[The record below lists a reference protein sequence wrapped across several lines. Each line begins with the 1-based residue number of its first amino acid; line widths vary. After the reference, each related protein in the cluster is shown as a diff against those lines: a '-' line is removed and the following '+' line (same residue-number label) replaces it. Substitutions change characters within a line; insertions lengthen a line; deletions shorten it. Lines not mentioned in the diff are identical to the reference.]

1 MRQSLLKKAPRLILL
16 CGLATGLLAGCIG
29 EDNPQPPPPAIETP
43 IATATAANSNPAQPT
58 PATTLPS
65 PVPMLVLSA
74 NNSRDAEMFQGWP
87 VMFEVSLMH
96 PDYLRAD
103 VLAQPLIVGVDGSPW
118 SSAVTLEVVDAEGK
132 AQSWPLQMAGALDG
146 AITLDNEATGT
157 VYLWLDPA
165 ESARLKEGVYAVTAS
180 LDTASLSGGWKGTAE
195 SIPAILTVSKA
206 PTKLSPEQES
216 MRAQML
222 ASQAIVRGDRAGAM
236 SHLDE
241 LLAAQPGNISAL
253 EFKGDLLAE
262 EGKTSE
268 ALDAYSKAI
277 KTFYEQNETPDEA
290 PTILAQKQ
298 HAMMDKLIN
307 E

>member
-1 MRQSLLKKAPRLILL
+1 MRQLLLNKAPRLILL

-29 EDNPQPPPPAIETP
+29 EDNPQPPPVQSP
-43 IATATAANSNPAQPT
+43 IATIAPTAIVQPT
-58 PATTLPS
+58 PAITLPS
-65 PVPMLVLSA
+65 PVPVLALSA
-74 NNSRDAEMFQGWP
+74 NNSRDAELFQGWP
-87 VMFEVSLMH
+87 IMFEVSLMH

-103 VLAQPLIVGVDGSPW
+103 VPAQPLIIGADGSPW
-118 SSAVTLEVVDAEGK
+118 SRAVTVEVMDAEGK
-132 AQSWPLQMAGALDG
+132 AQSWPLQVAGAPDG

-180 LDTASLSGGWKGTAE
+180 LDTASLPGGWKGTAE

-222 ASQAIVRGDRAGAM
+222 AGQAIVRGDRAGAM
-236 SHLDE
+236 SHLDK
-241 LLAAQPGNISAL
+241 LLAAQPGNIGAL

-268 ALDAYSKAI
+268 ALDAYNKAI
-277 KTFYEQNETPDEA
+277 KTFYEQNEHPDEA
-290 PTILAQKQ
+290 PAVLAQKQ